1 VPSNHHHPAVATAA
15 DDVLVVAHHKNEEK
29 RKEMVMGGRGQ
40 GNGLASY
47 CGPVEEEVAFLLEVE
62 KVEVVV
68 LEQHSSNPLL

>member
-1 VPSNHHHPAVATAA
+1 VV
-15 DDVLVVAHHKNEEK
+15 DVLVVVAHHKNEEK

-68 LEQHSSNPLL
+68 VVVVVVG